1 MDYDECPVCGIN
13 VKVDNMP
20 RHLKNVH
27 PNDGS
32 TKDYSRMVE
41 EKLRR
46 KRSSKAPM
54 SPGAKK
60 VVAAIVIIAI
70 LVISIGLLYTWY
82 VALDHPSIEVSPT
95 DYDFGNIPRGVSTAT
110 FQIWN
115 SGDVDLKLT
124 GVSTSCGCTSAVIKY
139 RGITSPIFGMHNNP
153 SDWSMNILPGESAIL
168 EVRYDSDLHPDS
180 GAVQRAVYIKSNDP
194 FNPEVQVDLTANV
207 MT

>member
-27 PNDGS
+27 PYDES

-46 KRSSKAPM
+46 KKSSKAPM

-60 VVAAIVIIAI
+60 VVVAIVITAI

-82 VALDHPSIEVSPT
+82 VALDHPRIEVSPIEH
-95 DYDFGNIPRGVSTAT
+95 DFGDIPRGVSTAT

-115 SGDVDLKLT
+115 SGEVDLKLT
-124 GVSTSCGCTSAVIKY
+124 GISTSCGCTSAVVKY
-139 RGITSPIFGMHNNP
+139 RGVSSPTFGMHNNP
-153 SDWSMNILPGESAIL
+153 KNWNMLILPGDTAIL
-168 EVRYDSDLHPDS
+168 EVSYDSDLHPDS
-180 GAVQRAVYIKSNDP
+180 GLVERAVYIKSNDP
-194 FNPEVQVDLTANV
+194 FNPEVQVDLLANV

>member
-20 RHLKNVH
+20 RHLKKVH
-27 PNDGS
+27 PNDES

-46 KRSSKAPM
+46 QKSSKAPM

-60 VVAAIVIIAI
+60 VVVAIVIIAI
-70 LVISIGLLYTWY
+70 LVISIGLLSIWY
-82 VALDHPSIEVSPT
+82 VGLDHPSIDVSPT
-95 DYDFGNIPRGVSTAT
+95 EYSFGDIPRGVSTAT

-115 SGDVDLKLT
+115 SGEVDLKLT
-124 GVSTSCGCTSAVIKY
+124 GVSTSCGCTSAIIKY
-139 RGITSPIFGMHNNP
+139 KGITSPVFGMHNNP
-153 SDWSMNILPGESAIL
+153 KDWNMIVLPGETAVL
-168 EVRYDSDLHPDS
+168 EVSYDSALHPDS
-180 GAVQRAVYIKSNDP
+180 GFIERAIYIKSNDP
-194 FNPEVQVDLTANV
+194 FNSEVRVDLTANV

>member
-13 VKVDNMP
+13 VKIDNIP

-46 KRSSKAPM
+46 KKSSKAPM

-60 VVAAIVIIAI
+60 VVVAVVIIAI
-70 LVISIGLLYTWY
+70 LVISSGLLYLLY
-82 VALDHPSIEVSPT
+82 MGLDHPRIEVSPAQ
-95 DYDFGNIPRGVSTAT
+95 YDFGEIPQGVSTAS

-139 RGITSPIFGMHNNP
+139 RGITSPVFGMHNNP
-153 SDWSMNILPGESAIL
+153 QNWNMNILPGETAIL
-168 EVRYDSDLHPDS
+168 EVSYDSALHPDS